1 MFRQRERFERTDVP
15 RDVPYRDAVAIGV
28 LVAVFVGLVVLVAS
42 LWARANSESSVANKD
57 LSASIAAQGE
67 SVNPEGYVASSDVFT
82 NVLVLTVD
90 DVDAANPTLTK
101 AQVVSLNATH
111 KSGAL
116 ATIPLDTK
124 VNDGTSDTTLSELY
138 ASKGASAC
146 VVPLANAANVKLSHV
161 LLATDDIWDKI
172 AGMKSSGVSA
182 LLGSASD
189 VLSSIKTDMR
199 TSQLLDL
206 VELAQAVGIDNL
218 SAFDAPA
225 AAEDDG
231 NGGTWSVID
240 QTQLGVSLG
249 TLVAAS

>member
-1 MFRQRERFERTDVP
+1 M
-15 RDVPYRDAVAIGV
+15 
-28 LVAVFVGLVVLVAS
+28 
-42 LWARANSESSVANKD
+42 
-57 LSASIAAQGE
+57 
-67 SVNPEGYVASSDVFT
+67 
-82 NVLVLTVD
+82 
-90 DVDAANPTLTK
+90 
-101 AQVVSLNATH
+101 
-111 KSGAL
+111 
-116 ATIPLDTK
+116 
-124 VNDGTSDTTLSELY
+124 
-138 ASKGASAC
+138 
-146 VVPLANAANVKLSHV
+146 KLSHV

-225 AAEDDG
+225 AAEDNG